1 MGVSQV
7 GVRKRIMD
15 GVLEIH
21 KKQWDMPR
29 NNLPYNRAIRCQFA
43 ILLMNYTPL
52 RTVWCMWLS
61 QVEITYLWQSCVEIE
76 GYSIV
81 YFEHIAVLEAPHR

>member
-29 NNLPYNRAIRCQFA
+29 NNLPYNRAIRCQLA
-43 ILLMNYTPL
+43 MTYT
-52 RTVWCMWLS
+52 
-61 QVEITYLWQSCVEIE
+61 
-76 GYSIV
+76 
-81 YFEHIAVLEAPHR
+81 H